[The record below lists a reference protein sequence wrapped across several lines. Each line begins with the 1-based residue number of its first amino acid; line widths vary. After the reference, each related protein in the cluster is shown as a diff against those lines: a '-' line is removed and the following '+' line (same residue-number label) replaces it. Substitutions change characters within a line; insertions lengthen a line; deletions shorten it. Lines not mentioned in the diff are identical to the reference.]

1 MATRLLAI
9 GMDITDVQKF
19 LGHEDIATTRIYA
32 ETSLSMLRRK
42 FDQVTNQT
50 GQGLVRRISRD
61 QGEAVGAFAADLLAE
76 PRRGAI

>member
-1 MATRLLAI
+1 MATRLLVI

-19 LGHEDIATTRIYA
+19 LEYEDIATTRIYA
-32 ETSLSMLRRK
+32 ETSVAMLRRK

-50 GQGLVRRISRD
+50 GKDLVRWISKD
-61 QGEAVGAFAADLLAE
+61 QGEVVGAFAADLLSE